1 MTSVS
6 VEHRVQADFR
16 AVARQMIGD
25 HLRGEAQVLALLRP
39 QSATPAAADRRHP
52 TALAGAGVVPANRV
66 CVSAS
71 GEQRGVEGDLR
82 GRRRPGVH
90 TTRRGFE
97 DRGLDG
103 AWWLRL
109 GRRELQQS
117 QEAGVLD
124 SQSLHLGS
132 QAGKVTIDGAC
143 CRAIVRHLSH
153 LNFDPLSS
161 FTPTKPTGR

>member
-1 MTSVS
+1 M
-6 VEHRVQADFR
+6 
-16 AVARQMIGD
+16 AR
-25 HLRGEAQVLALLRP
+25 
-39 QSATPAAADRRHP
+39 SATPAASDRRHP

-66 CVSAS
+66 RVGAY
-71 GEQRGVEGDLR
+71 GEKRGVESDLVCW
-82 GRRRPGVH
+82 RRTGVH
-90 TTRRGFE
+90 APWRGFE
-97 DRGLDG
+97 DRGLGG